1 MSVAASAAFRR
12 CTIVV
17 LLTGAAWRARGGGVR
32 AADRSRRNV
41 RLLQEVEGK
50 ARAAYK
56 ASYRQQVRETY
67 GYCPRVNGIAKVL
80 RETSTMSR
88 DIPSSREKVEQ
99 VAVKDVPKG

>member
-1 MSVAASAAFRR
+1 M
-12 CTIVV
+12 
-17 LLTGAAWRARGGGVR
+17 
-32 AADRSRRNV
+32 
-41 RLLQEVEGK
+41 
-50 ARAAYK
+50 